1 MNDYNSVNPAK
12 AYLDGMLWA
21 AFGSALYFGKV
32 ADWQIEAV
40 KKCASILKEAEID
53 HLVLTDAEK
62 ERLKSRWKQY
72 LDNYTQGLKDEL
84 RKEGRMV

>member
-21 AFGSALYFGKV
+21 AFG
-32 ADWQIEAV
+32 
-40 KKCASILKEAEID
+40 ILKEAEID

-84 RKEGRMV
+84 RKEGRMVEMP